1 MSVKHEIRALSS
13 ALSNVP
19 NVKYLAH
26 LARQTQKRTFIR
38 CAKCAKIIEH
48 ATLRSHFWKRMDPN
62 AISIYCFF
70 IHLSLSSLTT
80 LFLFFFSPLSF
91 FLRHSPSLFSLF
103 FLLIVVAFLSSVQ
116 PRRSLLL
123 QFFFFLVFWW
133 VASAMG
139 GFSLPFSLAAPPN
152 TDLCCCGFFFFG
164 SDLMG
169 GFGSGWL
176 LSSV

>member
-26 LARQTQKRTFIR
+26 LAYQTQKWTFIR

-48 ATLRSHFWKRMDPN
+48 AIVRSRFLRAYGSKCHFRLL
-62 AISIYCFF
+62 FF
-70 IHLSLSSLTT
+70 IHLSLSSLIT

-116 PRRSLLL
+116 PHRSLLL
-123 QFFFFLVFWW
+123 WFFIYFFFFAVI
-133 VASAMG
+133 
-139 GFSLPFSLAAPPN
+139 
-152 TDLCCCGFFFFG
+152 
-164 SDLMG
+164 
-169 GFGSGWL
+169 
-176 LSSV
+176 

>member
-13 ALSNVP
+13 AFSNVP

-26 LARQTQKRTFIR
+26 LAHQTQKRTFIR

-48 ATLRSHFWKRMDPN
+48 AIVRSHFWKRTDPN
-62 AISIYCFF
+62 AISVYCFF
-70 IHLSLSSLTT
+70 IHLSLSSLIT

-116 PRRSLLL
+116 PHRSLLL
-123 QFFFFLVFWW
+123 WFFIYLFFF
-133 VASAMG
+133 
-139 GFSLPFSLAAPPN
+139 
-152 TDLCCCGFFFFG
+152 C

-176 LSSV
+176 LSSIQPRRATRCRSLLLWGFFFFG

>member
-1 MSVKHEIRALSS
+1 MSVKHEIRALSL

-26 LARQTQKRTFIR
+26 LAHQTQKQTLIR

-48 ATLRSHFWKRMDPN
+48 AIVRSHFWKRTDPN
-62 AISIYCFF
+62 AIFVYCFF
-70 IHLSLSSLTT
+70 IHLSLSSLIT

-116 PRRSLLL
+116 PHRSLLL
-123 QFFFFLVFWW
+123 WFFIYLFIFAVIWW
-133 VASAMG
+133 VGLAVG
-139 GFSLPFSLAAPPN
+139 GFSLPFSLAVPP
-152 TDLCCCGFFFFG
+152 DA
-164 SDLMG
+164 DP
-169 GFGSGWL
+169 WDRK
-176 LSSV
+176 SVV